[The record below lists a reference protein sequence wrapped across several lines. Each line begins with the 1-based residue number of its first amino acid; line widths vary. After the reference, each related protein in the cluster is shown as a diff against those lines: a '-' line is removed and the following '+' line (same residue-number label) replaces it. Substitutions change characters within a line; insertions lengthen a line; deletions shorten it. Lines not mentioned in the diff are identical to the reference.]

1 MKLSS
6 RIQNMSDSPIRKLSP
21 YAALAKKEGKKV
33 YGLNIGQPDI
43 EAPEE
48 FYEKIKEFKGIL
60 SYADSQGYSEL
71 LDSFV
76 KYYKGKDILFKKEEI
91 IVTIGATE
99 ALSMA
104 MLVTC
109 DIGDE
114 ILIPEPM
121 YASYILLAQQNSVNI
136 IPINTKVEND
146 FRLPEEDEIV
156 SLITDKT
163 RAILISNPTNPTGR
177 VYTKEEVYLIAKIAK
192 EHDLFIFADEVYRE
206 FIYDD
211 VELIS
216 FAHIDDIQDR
226 VLLIDSISKR
236 YSACGA
242 RIGSIASKNK
252 DLMKQILKLAQAR
265 LCAPLLE
272 QIGATSFTNV
282 PEEYIIESQKEYKK
296 RRDLVYQ
303 ALSNME
309 GVVCHKPQGAFYMV
323 VKLPVENAED
333 FIIWLLREFSID
345 NETIFLAPAAGF
357 YGTEGLGLDEVR
369 ISYCINQESL
379 KKAMNI
385 LAEGLKEYNKIK
397 K

>member
-1 MKLSS
+1 
-6 RIQNMSDSPIRKLSP
+6 
-21 YAALAKKEGKKV
+21 
-33 YGLNIGQPDI
+33 
-43 EAPEE
+43 
-48 FYEKIKEFKGIL
+48 
-60 SYADSQGYSEL
+60 
-71 LDSFV
+71 
-76 KYYKGKDILFKKEEI
+76 
-91 IVTIGATE
+91 
-99 ALSMA
+99 
-104 MLVTC
+104 
-109 DIGDE
+109 
-114 ILIPEPM
+114 M

-163 RAILISNPTNPTGR
+163 RAILISNPANPTGR

-385 LAEGLKEYNKIK
+385 IAEGLKEYNKIK

>member
-1 MKLSS
+1 MKTSDRILSMP
-6 RIQNMSDSPIRKLSP
+6 RSPIRKLSP
-21 YAALAKKEGKKV
+21 YAAAAKKEGKKV

-43 EAPEE
+43 EAPKE
-48 FYEKIKEFKGIL
+48 FYQKIKEFDGIL
-60 SYADSQGYSEL
+60 PYADSQGYTEL

-76 KYYKGKDILFKKEEI
+76 QYYKSKEIPFDKEDI

-114 ILIPEPM
+114 ILVPEPM
-121 YASYILLAQQNSVNI
+121 YASYILLAHQNSVKI
-136 IPINTKVEND
+136 TPINTRVENN
-146 FRLPEEDEIV
+146 FKLPKEDEIV

-163 RAILISNPTNPTGR
+163 KAILLSNPSNPTGR

-192 EHDLFIFADEVYRE
+192 ENDLFIFADEVYRE

-216 FAHIDDIQDR
+216 FAHIEEIQDR
-226 VLLIDSISKR
+226 VILIDSISKR

-252 DLMKQILKLAQAR
+252 DVLGQILKLAQAR
-265 LCAPLLE
+265 LSAPLLE
-272 QIGATSFTNV
+272 QIGAASFSSV
-282 PEEYIIESQKEYKK
+282 PEEYIIASQIEYKK
-296 RRDLVYQ
+296 RRDLLYQ

-309 GVVCHKPQGAFYMV
+309 GVVCHKPQGAFYIV

-333 FIIWLLREFSID
+333 FIIWLLSEFSVD
-345 NETIFLAPAAGF
+345 HETIFLAPAAGF
-357 YGTEGLGLDEVR
+357 YATEGLGIDEAR

-385 LAEGLKEYNKIK
+385 LAQGLKEYNKIK
-397 K
+397 N